1 MFQMCQEITVCEPG
15 GQGRSRRLSS
25 RPALVIAVSVGILM
39 LCAGSGSVHA
49 AAYVGLGVGNVAP
62 TVDQGS
68 VEFDTQD
75 WSPNS
80 TAVRLFGGY
89 MLSERLGIEAGY
101 IALGKARVTTAG
113 GDFFEANTAGFEV
126 TPVVLLHLGAGL
138 SALARAGLIF
148 WNSAA
153 SYHYTSLEDGTKSES
168 GSSLTWSL
176 GARYDLVGPL
186 GVRAEYTRYA
196 VDKTKGGAGN
206 FNVILLSAVVGF

>member
-1 MFQMCQEITVCEPG
+1 M
-15 GQGRSRRLSS
+15 
-25 RPALVIAVSVGILM
+25 IASSVGILM
-39 LCAGSGSVHA
+39 LCASGPVHA
-49 AAYVGLGVGNVAP
+49 TAAYVGLGAGNVAP

-80 TAVRLFGGY
+80 TAWRLFGGC
-89 MLSERLGIEAGY
+89 MLSERFGIEAGY
-101 IALGKARVTTAG
+101 IALGKARVTTEG
-113 GDFFEANTAGFEV
+113 IDFFEARTAGFEV

-148 WNSAA
+148 WNSDA
-153 SYHYTSLEDGTKSES
+153 SYHFTSLEEGTKSES

-196 VDKTKGGAGN
+196 VDKTKGGAGD
-206 FNVILLSAVVGF
+206 FNVIGLSAVVGF